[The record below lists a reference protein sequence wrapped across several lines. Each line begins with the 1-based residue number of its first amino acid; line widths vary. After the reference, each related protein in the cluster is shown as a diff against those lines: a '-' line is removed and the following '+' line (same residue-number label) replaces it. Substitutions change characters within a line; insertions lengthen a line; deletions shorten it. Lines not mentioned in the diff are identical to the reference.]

1 MGSTR
6 RHKAARKSPDD
17 WNLHRKT
24 IERLFLEERI
34 KLDEVV
40 ERMAKQYQFHA
51 KYDVVHIQ
59 FWHHLLTATSK
70 PQYERQLKEWGI
82 RINLKASEWQDL
94 FQVLSSLPDS
104 GQYHEVRLARQIIDA
119 DRLAREKLRRGVK
132 DGGDISRSCPE
143 IPRGVT
149 IHSPPDVKLS
159 PGVSDT
165 TPPTPEWNALVPKTY
180 SLPLLPSSPMD
191 MPALSNME
199 WQHQHFSLGI
209 FEPHGW
215 TQAMDWSLLASLLQ
229 RNTEIA
235 KLLDPNSANLKSVVH
250 SSLQS
255 NGQII
260 VRDPDFL
267 IPFCI
272 LSSLLNGTEPS
283 GNITNSQLHAVLRTL
298 PTSVV
303 LELFENLES
312 PYSDILRER
321 IFASALDAGDS
332 ETVDAMLSLG
342 LDSSEKIWFDS
353 DISNGAD
360 FPLKRALFNRK
371 FSVCKAIVT
380 HRCKSRSRSAPSF
393 VQDQVLRELI
403 DAHYKLVDRYT
414 PLTSSEWAEFVDLIV
429 IPLSRGAL
437 PIHECFFVAF
447 YDQSLAPALI
457 KLDNEGVNGWIN
469 RGLLSSRW
477 PEAQR
482 RSPTT
487 KAIESQQVHWM
498 LTCILR
504 EHKEHIATGDS
515 TILSESVRALER
527 AVEYRDL
534 QAIFIIVE
542 ACSEMSMEL
551 GWNSP
556 DDPFAD
562 ILKPCLEQ
570 NWALA
575 QNLIRS
581 KFYGSQTHHL
591 LGPEEHTVDRW
602 DTLRKES
609 TDCYEDIANAFAI
622 GDDVGYAQ
630 IFEQYRNDTGLR
642 EHLYDQENTWQRD
655 FFKIA
660 LRDNQ
665 LDIIVDLF
673 KRLSPRSDWELSY
686 ILHLAR
692 TDAIS
697 AILCESE
704 SWSTALSL
712 TLADPPDH
720 AALENLIYRVEGD
733 HGSQNSPLSLNKS
746 SNANQQITLRCLC
759 YYAIH
764 TTHYSLLKWL
774 VENDLDM
781 GEFIQGGRENQRVSL
796 ENIRKTSAHS
806 GGLMPN
812 RGVNL
817 LGTHI
822 YPSMISIAA
831 MQNNVSMIHL
841 LTDLGADGRDSMA
854 LQRAV
859 ETGAHFPTIEAL
871 LEVADL
877 GNRKRGFRH
886 YGSAALRE
894 TIRRKNY
901 PLLQKLASKV
911 DINGIELFPNEMP
924 DPRSAEPLSP
934 LGEAILAQDN
944 WAVEILLD
952 NGCNRQA
959 LVCYD
964 GFPKEL
970 RRGAYL
976 QRLSPLLAAIDL
988 DDLSIVRLLVENKA
1002 SVDPGPTQGLFR
1014 SPLQR
1019 AAEVGSFEIVE
1030 YLLDKN
1036 VPVDDPPF
1044 HSGGTPLQLA
1054 ALSGHVGVA
1063 ELLIRNGANI
1073 NHPPARGNGRTAFE
1087 AAAEW
1092 GRADVMSMLIKRGA
1106 DLDKR
1111 FGDDLESQYHRAI
1124 RFAESNGHPASKR
1137 FVEKLYGDTGASF
1150 SFGNDRV
1157 LDYS

>member
-1 MGSTR
+1 
-6 RHKAARKSPDD
+6 
-17 WNLHRKT
+17 
-24 IERLFLEERI
+24 
-34 KLDEVV
+34 
-40 ERMAKQYQFHA
+40 
-51 KYDVVHIQ
+51 
-59 FWHHLLTATSK
+59 
-70 PQYERQLKEWGI
+70 
-82 RINLKASEWQDL
+82 
-94 FQVLSSLPDS
+94 
-104 GQYHEVRLARQIIDA
+104 
-119 DRLAREKLRRGVK
+119 
-132 DGGDISRSCPE
+132 
-143 IPRGVT
+143 
-149 IHSPPDVKLS
+149 
-159 PGVSDT
+159 
-165 TPPTPEWNALVPKTY
+165 
-180 SLPLLPSSPMD
+180 
-191 MPALSNME
+191 ME
-199 WQHQHFSLGI
+199 WHHQHFSLGI
-209 FEPHGW
+209 FEPYGW
-215 TQAMDWSLLASLLQ
+215 TQAMDWSLLASLLR
-229 RNTEIA
+229 RNTGIV
-235 KLLDPNSANLKSVVH
+235 KLLDLSSTNLKSVVH
-250 SSLQS
+250 PSLQS
-255 NGQII
+255 NGQLI

-283 GNITNSQLHAVLRTL
+283 GNITNSQLHGVLRAL
-298 PTSVV
+298 PISIV
-303 LELFENLES
+303 LKLFENLES
-312 PYSDILRER
+312 PYSDILRQR
-321 IFASALDAGDS
+321 VFASALDAGDAKI
-332 ETVDAMLSLG
+332 VDAMLSLG
-342 LDSSEKIWFDS
+342 LDPCEKIWFDS
-353 DISNGAD
+353 DISNSAN
-360 FPLKRALFNRK
+360 FPLERALYHRQL
-371 FSVCKAIVT
+371 SVCKAIVT
-380 HRCKSRSRSAPSF
+380 HRCMPRSPSDYNS

-403 DAHYKLVDRYT
+403 DAHYRLTDTYD
-414 PLTSSEWAEFVDLIV
+414 PMTSSEWAEFVDLIV
-429 IPLSRGAL
+429 IPLSRGAH

-457 KLDNEGVNGWIN
+457 KLDNEGVNGWIK

-482 RSPTT
+482 RSPAT
-487 KAIESQQVHWM
+487 KATEFQQVHWM

-504 EHKEHIATGDS
+504 ENKEHIATGDS
-515 TILSESVRALER
+515 AILSESVRALGR
-527 AVEYRDL
+527 AVEQRDL

-551 GWNSP
+551 GWSSP
-556 DDPFAD
+556 DDPLAD

-570 NWALA
+570 NWELA

-581 KFYGSQTHHL
+581 KLYGSQTHHL
-591 LGPEEHTVDRW
+591 LDPDKHTTDRW
-602 DTLRKES
+602 DTLKENS
-609 TDCYEDIANAFAI
+609 MACYDDIANAFVL

-642 EHLYDQENTWQRD
+642 EYLCDPKNTWQRD
-655 FFKIA
+655 FFKVA
-660 LRDNQ
+660 LRDDQ
-665 LDIIVDLF
+665 LDIVVDLF
-673 KRLSPRSDWELSY
+673 KRLSARSDWELSY

-697 AILCESE
+697 AILCDSE
-704 SWSTALSL
+704 SWSRALPL
-712 TLADPPDH
+712 TLANPPDYT
-720 AALENLIYRVEGD
+720 ALENLIYCVEED
-733 HGSQNSPLSLNKS
+733 HGSRTALFGLNKS

-764 TTHYSLLKWL
+764 KSHYSLLKWL

-781 GEFIQGGRENQRVSL
+781 GEFIQVCRENQQVSL
-796 ENIRKTSAHS
+796 ENIRRISAPS

-812 RGVNL
+812 RGVNF

-841 LTDLGADGRDSMA
+841 FTDLGADGRDSMA

-859 ETGAHFPTIEAL
+859 ETGADFPTIDAL
-871 LEVADL
+871 IEVADL

-944 WAVEILLD
+944 QAVEILLD

-964 GFPKEL
+964 GLPKEL
-970 RRGAYL
+970 KRGAYL

-988 DDLSIVRLLVENKA
+988 DDLSIVRTLVENKA

-1030 YLLDKN
+1030 YLLTKN

-1054 ALSGHVGVA
+1054 ALSGHVEVA

-1111 FGDDLESQYHRAI
+1111 FGDDSESQYHRAI

-1137 FVEKLYGDTGASF
+1137 FVEKLYEDTGTSF
-1150 SFGNDRV
+1150 PFGNDLV